1 MLTFVN
7 KLTLHVNLRFILVK
21 MWICLLVIPLL
32 SNDVFAMTDTLSHH
46 SRPNIVLIM
55 ADDLG
60 FSDLGCYGGEVETPQ
75 LDELAKKG
83 LRYRQFYNAARC
95 CPSRA
100 ALMTGLYPHQAGMG
114 WMAAADMGTPSYAGN
129 LNTNSVTI
137 AEVLRSAGYNTY
149 MTGKWHL
156 TNERKIEGKVIDNWP
171 IQRGFDPYFGI
182 IPGAAN
188 YFKATLYSN
197 NRTYSSPTKDF
208 YFTNAISDTSVA
220 YIREHVQSNN
230 KNPFFLYVAYTA
242 PHWPLHALK
251 PEIDKY
257 RERYKKGWD
266 VLREER
272 FNKLREIGLIKQENA
287 LSPRDSAVQAWDQ
300 LSDKEKEDMTMRMA
314 IYAAQIDVMDQGIKR
329 IADELK
335 KQGQFDNT
343 LIFFLSDNGACA
355 EFISREDKCLD
366 GTKADSYESY
376 RQSWAN
382 VSSTPFREYKHYVHE
397 GGIATPLIV
406 HWPKGVRPSLHN
418 SLVSEYRHIID
429 LMATCVDVAGGNEAL
444 ELLAAQDINLIISD
458 IMMPDMDGTE
468 LCRIVKDDIAYSHI
482 PLI

>member
-171 IQRGFDPYFGI
+171 IQRGFDRYFGI

-329 IADELK
+329 
-335 KQGQFDNT
+335 
-343 LIFFLSDNGACA
+343 
-355 EFISREDKCLD
+355 
-366 GTKADSYESY
+366 
-376 RQSWAN
+376 
-382 VSSTPFREYKHYVHE
+382 
-397 GGIATPLIV
+397 
-406 HWPKGVRPSLHN
+406 
-418 SLVSEYRHIID
+418 
-429 LMATCVDVAGGNEAL
+429 
-444 ELLAAQDINLIISD
+444 
-458 IMMPDMDGTE
+458 
-468 LCRIVKDDIAYSHI
+468 
-482 PLI
+482 